1 MDRTKYT
8 VTGTDIKWSLLPSY
22 PTCQAVDL
30 TQYFDLKKVTP
41 KVFVFNFF
49 PRENLELSLQIEDRG
64 TSLLKRSLRS
74 QRHDYLGFGS
84 PVEIDNLSSG
94 VFKRFHL
101 KISQTI
107 NLEIDSGIK
116 CRKYPNEEFQSY
128 RSCDEDFVYKKMK
141 NTFKAMP
148 FWAAKTLEEV
158 TNQT

>member
-1 MDRTKYT
+1 MYT

-30 TQYFDLKKVTP
+30 AQYFDLKKLTP
-41 KVFVFNFF
+41 LFFVFTFF
-49 PRENLELSLQIEDRG
+49 PRENLGLSLYVEDRE

-84 PVEIDNLSSG
+84 AVEIDSLSSR
-94 VFKRFHL
+94 VYKRFHL

-116 CRKYPNEEFQSY
+116 CRKYPNKEFQSY
-128 RSCDEDFVYKKMK
+128 RNCDEDFVYKKMK

-148 FWAAKTLEEV
+148 FWGRTF
-158 TNQT
+158 